1 MGDKMKKIL
10 SVILFSLIS
19 IPLFAQSFAVSESIY
34 GNNHEWVY
42 YIAAADSGS
51 ISGAAIRLNRYD
63 GNLASYPMGY
73 YLDIDT
79 LSANDEIIGIYIQ
92 GKFAGGNWVNVDTL
106 LASDTLNANHS
117 GFEDVK
123 GETDFNAQH
132 WVYPEYRPVIVISSA
147 SGNTCAV
154 RLGLYAYKED

>member
-1 MGDKMKKIL
+1 MGDKMLKKVIIL
-10 SVILFSLIS
+10 LLIS
-19 IPLFAQSFAVSESIY
+19 IPLMAQSFAVSETIY

-42 YIAAADSGS
+42 YVSSVDSGS
-51 ISGAAIRLNRYD
+51 TSGSIIELNRYD

-79 LSANDEIIGIYIQ
+79 LTANDEIIAIYIQ

-106 LASDTLNANHS
+106 LASDTLNANHA
-117 GFEDVK
+117 GYEDIK
-123 GETDFNAQH
+123 GETDFGAAN
-132 WVYPEYRPVIVISSA
+132 WVFPQYRPLIVISS
-147 SGNTCAV
+147 SSDNTCAV